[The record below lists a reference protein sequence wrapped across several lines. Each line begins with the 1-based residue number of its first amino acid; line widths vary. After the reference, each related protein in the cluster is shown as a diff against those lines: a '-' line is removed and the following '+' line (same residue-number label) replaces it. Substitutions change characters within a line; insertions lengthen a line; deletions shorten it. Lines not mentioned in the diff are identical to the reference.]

1 MSIKHHPSDE
11 TLAAYAAGTLDPGRR
26 LVVASHT
33 ERCAACRGFVR
44 GMEKVAGVML
54 EDLPPAPM
62 SPDALARTMARIDRE
77 PPARPAETVF
87 TASDEPGLPACLR
100 PYEMGRW
107 RWVGPGVEMRPILLP
122 EAHDKIR
129 VFLLKAAPGTRL
141 PQHTHEGT
149 ELTSIL
155 VGSFH
160 HEGGDFFAGDFEE
173 ADDDIEHRPVV
184 GKDAT
189 CICLVALEGQLK
201 LSGFIGTLLNPF
213 VRL

>member
-1 MSIKHHPSDE
+1 MTIRHHPSDE
-11 TLAAYAAGTLDPGRR
+11 TLAAYAAGTLDLGRR
-26 LVVASHT
+26 VVVASHL
-33 ERCAACRGFVR
+33 ERCAACRRFVR
-44 GMEKVAGVML
+44 GAEQVGGVML
-54 EDLPPAPM
+54 EDLSPAPM
-62 SPDALARTMARIDRE
+62 SEHALARTLARIDRE
-77 PPARPAETVF
+77 HSRQPAKPVAN
-87 TASDEPGLPACLR
+87 EPGLPACLK

-122 EAHDKIR
+122 ESGNVR
-129 VFLLKAAPGTRL
+129 VFLLKAGPGTRL
-141 PQHTHEGT
+141 PQHTHEGS

-173 ADDDIEHRPVV
+173 ADGDVEHRPIV
-184 GKDAT
+184 GTDMA

-201 LSGFIGTLLNPF
+201 LSGFIGALLNPF